1 MTKRNVIYA
10 VLALFIT
17 AGMFIDVYVWPG
29 GTPARLT
36 WNDLLQMVGIVTLAS
51 WWQIADA
58 AELGIRRSSAA
69 RFVTVLFVPVGS
81 AIYLFQSRHWK
92 SAVLAYL
99 VFWGGLVAVA
109 AAAAYLATVL
119 AINGVFGT
127 LSP

>member
-1 MTKRNVIYA
+1 MTKRNVVYA
-10 VLALFIT
+10 ALAIFIT

-36 WNDLLQMVGIVTLAS
+36 WNDLVQMVGIITLAS

-58 AELGIRRSSAA
+58 EELGIRRSSAA

-81 AIYLFQSRHWK
+81 AIYLFQSRRWK

-99 VFWGGLVAVA
+99 AFWGGLGAIA
-109 AAAAYLATVL
+109 AAAAYVATTL
-119 AINGVFGT
+119 AIHGVFGA
-127 LSP
+127 LSS